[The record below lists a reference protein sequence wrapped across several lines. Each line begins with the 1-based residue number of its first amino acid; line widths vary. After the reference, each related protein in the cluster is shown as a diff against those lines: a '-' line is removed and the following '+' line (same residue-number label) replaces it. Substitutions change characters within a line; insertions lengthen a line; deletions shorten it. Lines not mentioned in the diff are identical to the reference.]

1 MYNEEPIYV
10 DDIISITHCNGRI
23 SCVRFDKEVI
33 TIRFYDRDEKQI
45 VMERKEREF
54 INCTISNCGNSQ
66 AYVYI
71 NVESDEIFRG
81 YKTSFTSAILIKE
94 YYESYNKHLKIIFLE
109 EEQKRVRLEEEKKRV
124 KLEEEKKIRLEQQKR
139 AQLEEEKK
147 RVKLEQQKRNQLEE
161 EKKRVAERIK
171 KQKNEKILKN
181 INLNSIDKM
190 TGFEFEE
197 FIGYLFK
204 KIGYEVIVTK
214 KSNDQGID
222 IIVKDDFTKIGIQAK
237 CYSGSVG
244 NKAIQEA
251 VAGKSYYKCDKV
263 IVITNSSFTQSA
275 IELAKCNNVGLI
287 SRKELSEM
295 INRYC

>member
-10 DDIISITHCNGRI
+10 DDIVSITHCNGRI

-45 VMERKEREF
+45 KMERKEREL
-54 INCTISNCGNSQ
+54 INCTISNQGNNE

-71 NVESDEIFRG
+71 NVDSDEIFRG

-124 KLEEEKKIRLEQQKR
+124 KLEEEKKLQLEQQKR
-139 AQLEEEKK
+139 T
-147 RVKLEQQKRNQLEE
+147 QLEE

-171 KQKNEKILKN
+171 KQKNENILKN
-181 INLNSIDKM
+181 LNLNSIDKM

>member
-45 VMERKEREF
+45 MMERKEREF
-54 INCTISNCGNSQ
+54 INCSISNCGNNQ

-109 EEQKRVRLEEEKKRV
+109 EEQKRVR
-124 KLEEEKKIRLEQQKR
+124 
-139 AQLEEEKK
+139 LEEEKK

>member
-1 MYNEEPIYV
+1 MYKEEPIYV
-10 DDIISITHCNGRI
+10 DDIISITHCNGKV
-23 SCVRFDKEVI
+23 SCVRFDKEIV
-33 TIRFYDRDEKQI
+33 TIRFYDREQKQI

-71 NVESDEIFRG
+71 NVDSDEIFRG

-109 EEQKRVRLEEEKKRV
+109 EEQKRVRLEEEIKRV
-124 KLEEEKKIRLEQQKR
+124 QLEEEKKLRLEEQKR
-139 AQLEEEKK
+139 VQLEEEKK
-147 RVKLEQQKRNQLEE
+147 RVD
-161 EKKRVAERIK
+161 ERIK

-181 INLNSIDKM
+181 LNLNSIDKM

-197 FIGYLFK
+197 FIGYIFK

-222 IIVKDDFTKIGIQAK
+222 IIAKDNFTKIGIQAK